1 MCLLV
6 MHRVKMHAWSMSSS
20 RPLKLHSILKLNLL
34 NKSDNVYSALQL
46 VRFA

>member
-1 MCLLV
+1 MRLLV

-20 RPLKLHSILKLNLL
+20 RPLKFHSILMLNLL
-34 NKSDNVYSALQL
+34 KKSDNVYCALHL